1 MRPKKVTPGWRLTTP
16 NAVRLQGCDRLR
28 LGQDRRPDRRRPRD
42 RRADG
47 STIRLRPA
55 PVGRA
60 PPATAGGTRPHPAG
74 LSEYGAVWGSRS
86 GSLIATSAC
95 SGSRSPNALARST
108 ARPACPWAHRCLL
121 PIGRACGPLSPP
133 LGNRGGSGRLG
144 PFEPPG
150 TQGAHAARSS
160 PNDSLQI
167 RRWFSVSHLV
177 RMLLLDGGA
186 KGTRT
191 PDLLVA
197 NETRYRL
204 RHSPATGWADQHRDF
219 TTVTRKQTSAFPGQ
233 RSRSRS
239 PTPRPEHPQ

>member
-1 MRPKKVTPGWRLTTP
+1 VIGSGLDRIDGLTAGDPVTAEQMRALFGCGLHPLAELRQQQLEGLDLTLRDFQNT
-16 NAVRLQGCDRLR
+16 AR
-28 LGQDRRPDRRRPRD
+28 LGIPFRVIDSDVGPF
-42 RRADG
+42 
-47 STIRLRPA
+47 RLEVAKRIGA
-55 PVGRA
+55 INSA
-60 PPATAGGTRPHPAG
+60 AG
-74 LSEYGAVWGSRS
+74 LPV
-86 GSLIATSAC
+86 
-95 SGSRSPNALARST
+95 
-108 ARPACPWAHRCLL
+108 AHRCLL

-219 TTVTRKQTSAFPGQ
+219 TTVTRKQTSAFPRQ